1 MIFQYQKAKV
11 FQKAFMLNI
20 ILFEKIGC
28 TLKNFDIKK

>member
-20 ILFEKIGC
+20 IIFEKNGW
-28 TLKNFDIKK
+28 TPENFDIKK